1 MLLVSD
7 PVRARIRHSETGVEH
22 EVLIGELVMDEPA
35 DEGLTTGWYWR
46 TDAAEGTE
54 DKMDAWRTAVQS
66 EHGPH
71 RNAEGAVA
79 AVAYWSWPRA
89 AMAQRLN
96 EAAELVRKGDIAP
109 TPDDVSEW
117 LTAAKTIDDASRQAS
132 GSGPHDP
139 DSRRTAE
146 INEARRPV
154 DGTVT
159 PSDET

>member
-1 MLLVSD
+1 MRLASD

-46 TDAAEGTE
+46 TDAPEGSE
-54 DKMDAWRTAVQS
+54 AKLDAWLTAAQS

-71 RNAEGAVA
+71 RNAQGAVA
-79 AVAYWSWPRA
+79 AVAYWSWARA

-109 TPDDVSEW
+109 TPGDVGDW
-117 LTAAKTIDDASRQAS
+117 LTAAKAIDDASRQAS
-132 GSGPHDP
+132 TSGPHDP
-139 DSRRTAE
+139 DSRKTAD
-146 INEARRPV
+146 INEGRRPV

-159 PSDET
+159 PSTDT